1 MKTIT
6 IIDIAVVHDKTITLD
21 LNIKSVPE
29 IAKFLKE
36 FIGPTDREHLVMVAL
51 NARGRV
57 VAVNEISVGT
67 VSASIAHPREIFKP
81 AILAN
86 ASAIIIAHN
95 HPSNEV
101 DPSEED
107 KKLTER
113 VKQAG
118 NILGITCFDHLVV
131 GDERFFSMEN
141 NAAYLYPIEKGI
153 EQ

>member
-1 MKTIT
+1 MKKIA
-6 IIDIAVVHDKTITLD
+6 IVDIALVKDKSITLD
-21 LNIKSVPE
+21 IDGRDGRRV
-29 IAKFLKE
+29 AKFLNE
-36 FIGPTDREHLVMVAL
+36 FIGPSDREHFVMVAL

-67 VSASIAHPREIFKP
+67 VTASLAHPREIFKA
-81 AILAN
+81 AILSN

-107 KKLTER
+107 LRLTQR

-118 NILGITCFDHLVV
+118 EIMGISIVDHYVLGAEEFYSIDKRSKYQYVEV
-131 GDERFFSMEN
+131 
-141 NAAYLYPIEKGI
+141 A
-153 EQ
+153 